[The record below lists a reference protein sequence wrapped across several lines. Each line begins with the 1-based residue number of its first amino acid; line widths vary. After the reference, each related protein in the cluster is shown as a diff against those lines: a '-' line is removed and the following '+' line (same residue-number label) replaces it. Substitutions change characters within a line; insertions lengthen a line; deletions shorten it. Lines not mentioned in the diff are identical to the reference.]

1 MRAVH
6 PNCGSVAVG
15 RKMSGERELPK
26 GVSMRLA
33 AVLLIGLT
41 GFGQGAAGQSA
52 APTNSQTG
60 ASGSPTAST
69 PAKSEPAGAVIPA
82 GTKVALALKQAI
94 STKTAKE
101 GDAVYAETTFPVAID
116 NRIIIPPGTYVQGK
130 ITHVKRGGHVKGR
143 AELLMHFTSMIY
155 PNGYTVLLPASLEN
169 VPGAEKSTVK
179 DSEGTIQQD
188 SQTGEKVGT
197 AAKTAGAGAAIGGLS
212 TGSWKGAGIGA
223 GIGGGVGAAIA
234 MLSRGSDVRLE
245 PGTSLEMEIQREIP
259 LDAGRLQLAG
269 K

>member
-1 MRAVH
+1 MRLGTVVLLMGGISLGA
-6 PNCGSVAVG
+6 VAVAQNAP
-15 RKMSGERELPK
+15 SQVSRE
-26 GVSMRLA
+26 
-33 AVLLIGLT
+33 T
-41 GFGQGAAGQSA
+41 
-52 APTNSQTG
+52 
-60 ASGSPTAST
+60 SPTVT
-69 PAKSEPAGAVIPA
+69 PAADTHKAEPAELVIPA
-82 GTKVALALKQAI
+82 GTKVALSLKQAI

-101 GDAVYAETTFPVAID
+101 GDSVYAVTSFPVAID

-130 ITHVKRGGHVKGR
+130 ITRVQRGGHVKGR

-155 PNGYTVLLPASLEN
+155 PNGYTVMLPGSLEN

-197 AAKTAGAGAAIGGLS
+197 AAKTAGAGAAIGGLA
-212 TGSWKGAGIGA
+212 TDSWKGAGIGA

-234 MLSRGSDVRLE
+234 MLSRGNDVRLE
-245 PGTSLEMEIQREIP
+245 PGASLEMLIQREVP
-259 LDAGRLQLAG
+259 LDASRIQ

>member
-1 MRAVH
+1 MRLGTVVLLMGGISLGA
-6 PNCGSVAVG
+6 VAVAQNAP
-15 RKMSGERELPK
+15 SQVSRETNPT
-26 GVSMRLA
+26 VTQA
-33 AVLLIGLT
+33 ADT
-41 GFGQGAAGQSA
+41 HKA
-52 APTNSQTG
+52 
-60 ASGSPTAST
+60 
-69 PAKSEPAGAVIPA
+69 EPAELVIPA
-82 GTKVALALKQAI
+82 GTKVALSLKQAI

-101 GDAVYAETTFPVAID
+101 GDSVYAITSFPVAID

-130 ITHVKRGGHVKGR
+130 ITRVQRGGHVKGR

-155 PNGYTVLLPASLEN
+155 PNGYTVMLPGSLEN

-197 AAKTAGAGAAIGGLS
+197 AAKTAGAGAAIGGLA
-212 TGSWKGAGIGA
+212 TDSWKGAGIGA

-234 MLSRGSDVRLE
+234 MLSRGNDVRLE
-245 PGTSLEMEIQREIP
+245 PGASLEMLIQREVP
-259 LDAGRLQLAG
+259 LDASRIQ